1 MKNFSRILYST
12 VILFLGL
19 SLYGQQVTDL
29 RINEILIK
37 NDTNYVDEYGRRVPW
52 LEIYNTAYNSVNISE
67 CYITDDTTGLADGTG
82 KAHWYH
88 IPKGDPK
95 TLIDQRST
103 IVFYLDGTPL
113 YGTFHVNFDPSNS
126 RTNYIALI
134 SSNGKTLI
142 DLMEYPVELRDTNL
156 SYGCFDD
163 GLAYKDDN
171 GKKVANVGYM
181 EHFTPGSTNN
191 IVVGR
196 TKAEVLLQD
205 DPYGIGLAIISM
217 SVVFS
222 ALILIFCM
230 LKIFGKVSKAKSRK
244 AAEATAQ
251 TAAAADTAA
260 LVVEEEEQE
269 SITGEE
275 VAAISMALHL
285 YFNGMHDE
293 ESEVITIVNP
303 SAHYSPWSQK
313 ELTMK
318 RVQRKF

>member
-1 MKNFSRILYST
+1 MKKISRLLYCS
-12 VILFLGL
+12 VLLLFGL

-29 RINEILIK
+29 KINEILIK
-37 NDTNYVDEYGRRVPW
+37 NDSNYVDEYGRRVPW
-52 LEIYNTAYNSVNISE
+52 IEIFNTAYNSVNIQE
-67 CYITDDTTGLADGTG
+67 CYLTDDTTGLADGTG
-82 KAHWYH
+82 KSHWYH

-103 IVFYLDGTPL
+103 IVFYMDNSPL
-113 YGTFHVNFDPSNS
+113 YGTFHVNFDPSAS

-142 DLMEYPVELRDTNL
+142 DLMEYPVELRDSSV
-156 SYGCFDD
+156 SYGCVED
-163 GLAYKDDN
+163 GGADISYLAQ
-171 GKKVANVGYM
+171 
-181 EHFTPGSTNN
+181 FTPGSTNN
-191 IVVGR
+191 VTVGR
-196 TKAEVLLQD
+196 SKAEMLKQD

-222 ALILIFCM
+222 ALLLIFFM
-230 LKIFGKVSKAKSRK
+230 LKIFGKVSRAKSK
-244 AAEATAQ
+244 KVTEAPAQVENAPVADVAE
-251 TAAAADTAA
+251 D
-260 LVVEEEEQE
+260 LEEED
-269 SITGEE
+269 ITGEE

-285 YFNGMHDE
+285 YFNSLHDE

>member
-1 MKNFSRILYST
+1 MKNISRILYCL
-12 VILFLGL
+12 ILSFLGL

-37 NDTNYVDEYGRRVPW
+37 NDSNYVDEYGRRVPW
-52 LEIYNTAYNSVNISE
+52 VEIFNTAYNSVNIQE
-67 CYITDDTTGLADGTG
+67 CYLTDDTTGLADGTG

-103 IVFYLDGTPL
+103 IVFYMDNSPL
-113 YGTFHVNFDPSNS
+113 YGTFHVNFDPSVS

-142 DLMEYPVELRDTNL
+142 DIMEYDVALRDSAV
-156 SYGCFDD
+156 SYGRVED
-163 GLAYKDDN
+163 GGADITYL
-171 GKKVANVGYM
+171 
-181 EHFTPGSTNN
+181 EQFTPGSTNN
-191 IVVGR
+191 VTVGR
-196 TKAEVLLQD
+196 SKAEMLKQD

-230 LKIFGKVSKAKSRK
+230 LKVFGKVSRAKSRK
-244 AAEATAQ
+244 TADPVAQTSGATAV
-251 TAAAADTAA
+251 APAEE
-260 LVVEEEEQE
+260 VEEEG
-269 SITGEE
+269 ITGEE